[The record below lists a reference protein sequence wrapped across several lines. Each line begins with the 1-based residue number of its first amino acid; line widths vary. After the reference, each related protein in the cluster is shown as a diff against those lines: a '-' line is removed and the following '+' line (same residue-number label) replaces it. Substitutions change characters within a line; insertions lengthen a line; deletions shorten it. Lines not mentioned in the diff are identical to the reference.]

1 MTRSFRFQLALRAA
15 AAVAVGFTAV
25 GGVTFFELRAILDN
39 ELNASIL
46 NVASIQAASLTDAPS
61 GEMHFHEWELTPEEA
76 ASLEDLIRYA
86 QVWQADGVSLLRNQY
101 MTSDLP
107 LDREHLARAEAGNLV
122 WTESSWNGMPIRALY
137 YPLERFGMA
146 HERHVLEVAAPLAAR
161 NEMLWRVGLFLAALT
176 LLMAGATFLGA
187 SWLAGR
193 AIRPVHEVIDQAEA
207 IRAGSLDR
215 RIHAYAEVRE
225 YRRLVDVLNGMLGR
239 IQSAFDAQRRFTAD
253 ASHELR
259 SPLTAMRGELELA
272 LRRERQPGEYRRVL
286 ESTLEEV
293 VRLSRISEDL
303 LVLAR
308 SDSGALRPRRE
319 EVSVAQVAER
329 VVDRLRGQAREA
341 GVEVV
346 VSAGGGTLARVDPGL
361 VGQAVWNLVDNALK
375 YAPDGRRVDVRVARG
390 DRAVVIRVEDSGPGF
405 KEPSEAFRR
414 FFREDAART
423 HGTASDGTGLGL
435 AIVRA
440 VAEAHGGIATAENRP
455 GGGARVSVQL
465 PYGAAEEPPAAPYG
479 SRPA

>member
-1 MTRSFRFQLALRAA
+1 MRRSFRFQLALRAA
-15 AAVAVGFTAV
+15 TAMAVGLAAVGTA
-25 GGVTFFELRAILDN
+25 TFLGLRSILDN
-39 ELNASIL
+39 ELDASIS

-76 ASLEDLIRYA
+76 ASLEDLVRYA
-86 QVWQADGVSLLRNQY
+86 QVWQADGVSLLRSQY

-107 LDREHLARAEAGNLV
+107 LDRENPARAEAGSVV
-122 WTESSWNGMPIRALY
+122 WTQTTWNGMPIRALY

-146 HERHVLEVAAPLAAR
+146 HERHVLEVAAPPVKR
-161 NEMLWRVGLFLAALT
+161 NQMLLRVGLFLVVLT
-176 LLMAGATFLGA
+176 LLMGGATFAGA

-239 IQSAFDAQRRFTAD
+239 IQGAFEAQRRFTAD

-272 LRRERQPGEYRRVL
+272 LRRERAPGQYPRVL

-293 VRLSRISEDL
+293 VRLSRIAEDL

-308 SDSGALRPRRE
+308 S
-319 EVSVAQVAER
+319 
-329 VVDRLRGQAREA
+329 
-341 GVEVV
+341 
-346 VSAGGGTLARVDPGL
+346 
-361 VGQAVWNLVDNALK
+361 
-375 YAPDGRRVDVRVARG
+375 
-390 DRAVVIRVEDSGPGF
+390 
-405 KEPSEAFRR
+405 
-414 FFREDAART
+414 
-423 HGTASDGTGLGL
+423 
-435 AIVRA
+435 
-440 VAEAHGGIATAENRP
+440 
-455 GGGARVSVQL
+455 
-465 PYGAAEEPPAAPYG
+465 
-479 SRPA
+479 

>member
-1 MTRSFRFQLALRAA
+1 MRRSFRFQLALRAA
-15 AAVAVGFTAV
+15 TAMAVGLAAVGTA
-25 GGVTFFELRAILDN
+25 TFLGLRSILDN
-39 ELNASIL
+39 ELDASIS

-76 ASLEDLIRYA
+76 ASLEDLVRYA
-86 QVWQADGVSLLRNQY
+86 QVWQADGVSLLRSQY

-107 LDREHLARAEAGNLV
+107 LDREHLARAEAGSVV
-122 WTESSWNGMPIRALY
+122 WTQTTWNGMPIRALY

-146 HERHVLEVAAPLAAR
+146 HERHVLEVAAPLVKR
-161 NEMLWRVGLFLAALT
+161 NQMLLRVGLFLVVLT
-176 LLMAGATFLGA
+176 LLMGGATFAGA

-239 IQSAFDAQRRFTAD
+239 IQGAFEAQRRFTAD

-272 LRRERQPGEYRRVL
+272 LRRERAPGEYRRVL

-293 VRLSRISEDL
+293 VRLSRIAEDL

-308 SDSGALRPRRE
+308 SDSGALRPRVE
-319 EVSVAQVAER
+319 EVAVAEAAGR
-329 VVDRLRGQAREA
+329 VVDRLRGRAGA
-341 GVEVV
+341 KGVEL
-346 VSAGGGTLARVDPGL
+346 TLVETGAHTAFVDPGL
-361 VGQAVWNLVDNALK
+361 IGQAVWNLTDNAIK
-375 YAPDGRRVDVRVARG
+375 YSPAGGRVAIRVGREG
-390 DRAVVIRVEDSGPGF
+390 DDIVIVVEDSGPGF
-405 KEPSEAFRR
+405 RDPDQAFRR

-423 HGTASDGTGLGL
+423 HGTATDGTGLGL

-440 VAEAHGGIATAENRP
+440 VAEAHGGGATAENRP
-455 GGGARVSVQL
+455 GGGARVTVRLSGGENV
-465 PYGAAEEPPAAPYG
+465 GEEG
-479 SRPA
+479 